1 MVTQHAVA
9 SQAASGGAERQALT
23 PAAGHRNPAGRE
35 LGPASALWRGGPAPT
50 LAACQHN
57 GCYDEAQSI

>member
-35 LGPASALWRGGPAPT
+35 LGPASALWRGGPAPA
-50 LAACQHN
+50 LAAC
-57 GCYDEAQSI
+57 